1 MPAITSEGMSVV
13 IVEQDVSGAQ
23 RVSKRL
29 YCFQEGRV
37 ALAGDSKT
45 LTREQISAAYF
56 GD

>member
-1 MPAITSEGMSVV
+1 VSV
-13 IVEQDVSGAQ
+13 AQ

-37 ALAGDSKT
+37 ALAGESDA
-45 LTREQISAAYF
+45 LTRAQISAAYF